1 MGLKSRRTFI
11 RSGLLAGAGLLTGAS
26 YLYGRQLSFGN
37 ERVRIG
43 IIGTG
48 SRGKGLG
55 ILINQIDG
63 LKVVA
68 CADVIPFRLEEGL
81 RVCKNAKGYANYEEL
96 LDDKNVDA
104 VIIATP
110 FSMHDEMSIAALDA
124 GKHVY
129 CEKTM
134 AKGINEIQEVISSVA
149 QQSLVF
155 QTGHQYHSSPLY
167 QRARQIIKEGNL
179 GEITAYK
186 CQWNRNG
193 DWRRPVPDPKWER
206 LINWRMYKEYSGG
219 LIAELMSHQIDFI
232 NWVTGSHPE
241 KIVGFGGIDYWND
254 GRETYDNV
262 NVMYEYPTGLDAS
275 FTCTTSNSYD
285 DYQIKVLGSEGTM
298 ILGYTEG
305 TVYREQKTS
314 KEIGVVDGVSG
325 ATLKAWDSGE
335 GVSVEAHAK
344 DPTLDA
350 LKQFYDAIVHD
361 KKVESNI
368 NTGALTAKCVQ
379 VSLDALYTEEIKYW
393 KDYPEL
399 MVVP

>member
-1 MGLKSRRTFI
+1 MRLQSRRSFLKSGLFAGT
-11 RSGLLAGAGLLTGAS
+11 GLLVGAD
-26 YLYGRQLSFGN
+26 YLYGREIHFGQDK
-37 ERVRIG
+37 VRIG

-48 SRGKGLG
+48 SRGTGLAH
-55 ILINQIDG
+55 LINQIYG
-63 LKVVA
+63 LEVVA
-68 CADVIPFRLEEGL
+68 CADVIPFRLEEGVL
-81 RVCKNAKGYANYEEL
+81 QSKGAKGYSHYEAL
-96 LDDKNVDA
+96 LDNKTVDA

-110 FSMHDEMSIAALDA
+110 FSLHDEMAIAALEA

-134 AKGINEIQEVISSVA
+134 AKGITEIQAVLDKSLEK
-149 QQSLVF
+149 QSVF

-167 QRARQIIKEGNL
+167 QRARQIINEGYL
-179 GEITAYK
+179 GDITAFE

-241 KIVGFGGIDYWND
+241 KIVGFGGIDHWKD

-262 NVMYEYPTGLDAS
+262 HLLYEYPSGLNAR
-275 FTCTTSNSYD
+275 FTCTTTNGYE

-298 ILGYTEG
+298 ILNYTTG
-305 TVYREQKTS
+305 VIYREQKAI
-314 KEIGVVDGVSG
+314 KEMDIVDGVSG
-325 ATLKAWDSGE
+325 ATQKVWQSGA
-335 GVSVEAHAK
+335 GVPIDAHAE
-344 DPTLDA
+344 DPTVDA
-350 LKQFYDAIVHD
+350 LKQFYDAITRG
-361 KKVESNI
+361 ENIASNI
-368 NTGALTAKCVQ
+368 FTGAETAKCVQ
-379 VSLDALYTEEIKYW
+379 ISLDALYEGKIKFW

-399 MVVP
+399 KY